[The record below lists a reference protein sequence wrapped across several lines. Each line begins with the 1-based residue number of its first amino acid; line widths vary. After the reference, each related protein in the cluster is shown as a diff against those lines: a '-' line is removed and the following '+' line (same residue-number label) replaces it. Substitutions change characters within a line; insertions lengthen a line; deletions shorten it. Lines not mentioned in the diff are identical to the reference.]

1 MFLSPIPPSP
11 GPANAASR
19 WGRAALV
26 ALAFGLGGP
35 WAAAEKSDRTKPLTM
50 ESDQPCTV
58 DLVRQVSVCTGN
70 VVIAQGTL
78 VIRADRVE
86 LRETPEGYRTATAIG
101 SSAKP
106 AMYRQKR
113 DSGDEQVEGSA
124 ERVEYDARAD
134 TLRFVGSAQVRRVR
148 GTVASEDIQGAV
160 IVWDN
165 AAELFSVQGGAATPS
180 NPGGRVRAVLSP
192 RAAEAAASAASP
204 ASAPSSAAL
213 RPSTSLGERR

>member
-1 MFLSPIPPSP
+1 MPLL
-11 GPANAASR
+11 PASAKRRSTCG
-19 WGRAALV
+19 WGALIALV
-26 ALAFGLGGP
+26 LSLCSGP
-35 WAAAEKSDRTKPLTM
+35 AAAEKADRTKPLTM
-50 ESDQPCTV
+50 EADQPCTV
-58 DLVRQVSVCTGN
+58 DRVRQVSVCTGN

-101 SSAKP
+101 SAGQP

-113 DSGDEQVEGSA
+113 DGGQEQLEGSA

-134 TLRFVGSAQVRRVR
+134 TVRFIGNAQVRRTL
-148 GTVASEDIQGAV
+148 GTVPSEEIQGAV
-160 IVWDN
+160 IIWDN

-192 RAAEAAASAASP
+192 RAAEAASAAS
-204 ASAPSSAAL
+204 APGGAPL
-213 RPSTSLGERR
+213 RPSTSLGERTR

>member
-1 MFLSPIPPSP
+1 M
-11 GPANAASR
+11 
-19 WGRAALV
+19 
-26 ALAFGLGGP
+26 ALALGLGGP

-86 LRETPEGYRTATAIG
+86 LRETPDGYRTATAIG
-101 SSAKP
+101 SAGKP

-113 DSGDEQVEGSA
+113 DGGDEQVEGSA

-134 TLRFVGSAQVRRVR
+134 TLRFIGSAQVRRVR
-148 GTVASEDIQGAV
+148 GTVPSEDIQGAV

-192 RAAEAAASAASP
+192 RAAEAAASAA
-204 ASAPSSAAL
+204 ASAPSSATL

>member
-1 MFLSPIPPSP
+1 
-11 GPANAASR
+11 
-19 WGRAALV
+19 V
-26 ALAFGLGGP
+26 ALACAA
-35 WAAAEKSDRTKPLTM
+35 WAPGAGAEKADRTKPLTM

-86 LRETPEGYRTATAIG
+86 LRETAVGYRSATAIG
-101 SSAKP
+101 SAGKP
-106 AMYRQKR
+106 AVYRQRR
-113 DSGDEQVEGSA
+113 DGGEEQVEGSA

-134 TLRFVGSAQVRRVR
+134 TLRFVGSAQVRRLR
-148 GTVASEDIQGAV
+148 GAVPTEDIQGAV

-192 RAAEAAASAASP
+192 RAEPASAASAP
-204 ASAPSSAAL
+204 AGTTL

>member
-1 MFLSPIPPSP
+1 MFFMPIRRLAEPVTV
-11 GPANAASR
+11 ASAG
-19 WGRAALV
+19 GRAGWLALV
-26 ALAFGLGGP
+26 LGLATP
-35 WAAAEKSDRTKPLTM
+35 WAIAEKADRTKPLTM

-78 VIRADRVE
+78 VIRAERVE

-113 DSGDEQVEGSA
+113 DGGDEQVEGSA

-134 TLRFVGSAQVRRVR
+134 TLRFIGSAQVRRVR

-192 RAAEAAASAASP
+192 RAAEAASAVSAP
-204 ASAPSSAAL
+204 ASSAL

>member
-1 MFLSPIPPSP
+1 MFPSSLRRLAEP
-11 GPANAASR
+11 LTVASATR
-19 WGRAALV
+19 RAAFV
-26 ALAFGLGGP
+26 ALALGLGTTCAG
-35 WAAAEKSDRTKPLTM
+35 AEKADRTKPLTM
-50 ESDQPCTV
+50 ESDRPCTV

-70 VVIAQGTL
+70 VLIAQGTL

-86 LRETPEGYRTATAIG
+86 LRETPDGYRTATAIG

-113 DSGDEQVEGSA
+113 DGGDEQVEGSA
-124 ERVEYDARAD
+124 ERIEYDARAD
-134 TLRFVGSAQVRRVR
+134 TLRFTGSAQVRRVR

-165 AAELFSVQGGAATPS
+165 AAELFSVQGGAATPT

-192 RAAEAAASAASP
+192 RAADAAASAAS
-204 ASAPSSAAL
+204 APGSAAL
-213 RPSTSLGERR
+213 RPSTSLGERK

>member
-1 MFLSPIPPSP
+1 MLPRFPYALHT
-11 GPANAASR
+11 PATHRARR
-19 WGRAALV
+19 WRCALIALV
-26 ALAFGLGGP
+26 AGLP
-35 WAAAEKSDRTKPLTM
+35 ATWAMAEKADRTKPLTM

-70 VVIAQGTL
+70 VVISQGTL

-86 LRETPEGYRTATAIG
+86 LRETSEGYRTATAIG
-101 SSAKP
+101 TAAKP

-113 DSGDEQVEGSA
+113 DGGDEQLEGSA

-134 TLRFVGSAQVRRVR
+134 TLRFIGNAQVRRMR
-148 GTVASEDIQGAV
+148 GTVPSEDIQGAL

-192 RAAEAAASAASP
+192 RAADAAASAASGA
-204 ASAPSSAAL
+204 ASGAAL

>member
-1 MFLSPIPPSP
+1 
-11 GPANAASR
+11 
-19 WGRAALV
+19 
-26 ALAFGLGGP
+26 
-35 WAAAEKSDRTKPLTM
+35 M
-50 ESDQPCTV
+50 ESDRPCTV
-58 DLVRQVSVCTGN
+58 DLMRQVSVCTGN

-101 SSAKP
+101 SAGKP

-113 DSGDEQVEGSA
+113 DGGDEQVEGSA

-134 TLRFVGSAQVRRVR
+134 TLRFIGSAQVRRVR
-148 GTVASEDIQGAV
+148 GTVASEDIQGAL

-192 RAAEAAASAASP
+192 RAAEAAASAA
-204 ASAPSSAAL
+204 ANAPSGATL

>member
-1 MFLSPIPPSP
+1 MPLSPARTILAPRR
-11 GPANAASR
+11 GVQAVLAAVIL
-19 WGRAALV
+19 G
-26 ALAFGLGGP
+26 FGTP
-35 WAAAEKSDRTKPLTM
+35 WAAAEKADRTKPLTM
-50 ESDQPCTV
+50 ESDRPCTV

-101 SSAKP
+101 SAGKP

-113 DSGDEQVEGSA
+113 DGGDEQLEGSA

-148 GTVASEDIQGAV
+148 GTVTSEDIQGAI

-192 RAAEAAASAASP
+192 RAADAAASAASAP
-204 ASAPSSAAL
+204 DGASGGASL
-213 RPSTSLGERR
+213 RPSTSLGERK

>member
-1 MFLSPIPPSP
+1 V
-11 GPANAASR
+11 
-19 WGRAALV
+19 LV
-26 ALAFGLGGP
+26 ALALGLATP
-35 WAAAEKSDRTKPLTM
+35 WAAAEKADRTKPLTM

-86 LRETPEGYRTATAIG
+86 LRETADGYCTATAIG

-113 DSGDEQVEGSA
+113 DGGDEQVEGSA

-148 GTVASEDIQGAV
+148 GTVPSEDIQGAV

-180 NPGGRVRAVLSP
+180 NPSGRVRAVLSP
-192 RAAEAAASAASP
+192 RAADSAASG
-204 ASAPSSAAL
+204 ASAPSSATL
-213 RPSTSLGERR
+213 RPSMSLGERR

>member
-1 MFLSPIPPSP
+1 MPLL
-11 GPANAASR
+11 PASAKRRSTCG
-19 WGRAALV
+19 WGALMALV
-26 ALAFGLGGP
+26 LSLCSGP
-35 WAAAEKSDRTKPLTM
+35 AAAEKADRTKPLTM
-50 ESDQPCTV
+50 EADQPCTV

-101 SSAKP
+101 SAGQP

-113 DSGDEQVEGSA
+113 DGGQEQLEGSA

-134 TLRFVGSAQVRRVR
+134 TVRFIGNAQVRRTL
-148 GTVASEDIQGAV
+148 GTVPSEEIQGAV
-160 IVWDN
+160 IIWDN

-192 RAAEAAASAASP
+192 RAAEAASAAS
-204 ASAPSSAAL
+204 APGGAPL
-213 RPSTSLGERR
+213 RPSTSLGERTR

>member
-1 MFLSPIPPSP
+1 VLL
-11 GPANAASR
+11 ASV
-19 WGRAALV
+19 L
-26 ALAFGLGGP
+26 
-35 WAAAEKSDRTKPLTM
+35 AAAATMAERADRTKPLTM

-78 VIRADRVE
+78 LIRADRVE
-86 LRETPEGYRTATAIG
+86 LRETSDGYRTATAIG

-106 AMYRQKR
+106 AMYKQRR
-113 DSGDEQVEGSA
+113 DGGEEQLEGSA

-134 TLRFVGSAQVRRVR
+134 TLRFVGSAQVRRMR
-148 GTVASEDIQGAV
+148 GSVPSEDIQGSV

-165 AAELFSVQGGAATPS
+165 AAELFSVQGGAATPT

-192 RAAEAAASAASP
+192 RAEPASAASAPTP
-204 ASAPSSAAL
+204 ATL
-213 RPSTSLGERR
+213 RPSTTLGERR

>member
-1 MFLSPIPPSP
+1 MFPSPIPLPPES
-11 GPANAASR
+11 ASAVPP
-19 WGRAALV
+19 WGRAALI
-26 ALAFGLGGP
+26 ALAVGLCTP
-35 WAAAEKSDRTKPLTM
+35 WAAAEKADRTKPLTM
-50 ESDQPCTV
+50 ESDRPCTV

-113 DSGDEQVEGSA
+113 DGGDEQVEGSA

-134 TLRFVGSAQVRRVR
+134 TLRFIGAAQVRRVR
-148 GTVASEDIQGAV
+148 GTVPSEDIQGAV

-192 RAAEAAASAASP
+192 RAADAAASAAS
-204 ASAPSSAAL
+204 APSGAAL